1 MSHSPVAN
9 RLVPVADGL
18 VPVANRLV
26 PVADGLVPV
35 ANRLAPVADGLVPS
49 KSAQKCRFCARKEG
63 DWHQGE
69 RKLASGSATV
79 AFLQI
84 TAHAS
89 KIQMPHNQIINFYQR
104 AR

>member
-9 RLVPVADGL
+9 RLAPVADGL
-18 VPVANRLV
+18 VPVANHLA
-26 PVADGLVPV
+26 PVADGLV
-35 ANRLAPVADGLVPS
+35 PVADGLVPS

-89 KIQMPHNQIINFYQR
+89 KMQIP
-104 AR
+104 